1 MASKANSQRNPNTS
15 AGSSRPGSAGA
26 AGKAGLGG
34 AKVVGVGM
42 TMRLPRWAYA
52 VGLLAILVAVFGSGA
67 LVAKHVFN
75 IPLPGCGGGVV
86 RGGVQGATFGAPEAE
101 SACAALEAHP
111 MGSVGGM
118 WKAIRTG
125 GHADKITVLEA
136 WWPTSFLGFTYFAAG
151 LAAWFVVGVRG
162 RRIPASIPWIVRFG
176 ALASLVFIGI
186 ILATGKFC
194 PYCIT
199 AHAGNL
205 ALLLT
210 LEIGMMKARGLSVG
224 GVFDRSWTPVVAAL
238 AIFGVT
244 SGVLGAAEI
253 NRLEKLKEDDRAAAA
268 EAARKLGEQMKAQAA
283 AAPEEKKPWGP
294 EGCRGRWLLGP
305 KESSIRVVL
314 LTDFQCPDCRMFE
327 GMAMQSMEKYKDK
340 MSISIVHFPMC
351 LGCNPHV
358 SKTMHE
364 NACRAACAAEAAA
377 MIAGSKAELEGQD
390 RWTAAND
397 MFWKMAK
404 WLFEIKGDFTDDV
417 LKAKLPSMG
426 ITDIDQFMKIMNGP
440 ATLKLVQNDANW
452 GEALGLY
459 YTPMMFVNGVEVRG
473 WLTRPAVL
481 TDMIDAAAAANGPAV
496 DARND
501 QPPLAAT
508 KFFEDWQKSPVMDIP
523 APAADHVKTST
534 VAGPKVNVT
543 VFGDFNEPNCKKIDA
558 MLKGWMATKPISYS
572 WRHFPFDN
580 TCNPAVPK
588 AMFPNGCAA
597 AKAAEA
603 AAIVGG
609 AEGYWNM
616 HDILFQK
623 SESLTP
629 NLISM
634 AGGVIGLDQAK
645 FDAELQKGMAA
656 KLVQDDA
663 ILGQRMGF
671 RAIPAIYVNGKLVER
686 WSRNENDN
694 VLERVIDYAAKH
706 PEENAKPAG
715 K

>member
-1 MASKANSQRNPNTS
+1 M
-15 AGSSRPGSAGA
+15 
-26 AGKAGLGG
+26 
-34 AKVVGVGM
+34 VGVGM
-42 TMRLPRWAYA
+42 TMRLPRWAY
-52 VGLLAILVAVFGSGA
+52 VLGLVAILTGVFGSGA
-67 LVAKHVFN
+67 LVAKHVLN

-86 RGGVQGATFGAPEAE
+86 RGGVQGATFGAVETE

-118 WKAIRTG
+118 WKFVRTG
-125 GHADKITVLEA
+125 GQADKITVVEA
-136 WWPTSFLGFTYFAAG
+136 WWPTSFLGFTYFAGALG
-151 LAAWFVVGVRG
+151 AWIVVGVRG
-162 RRIPASIPWIVRFG
+162 RRLPGSIPWIVRLG
-176 ALASLVFIGI
+176 ALASLAFMGI
-186 ILATGKFC
+186 ILATGEFC

-205 ALLLT
+205 ALLIT
-210 LEIGMMKARGLSVG
+210 VEIGMMKARGLTVG
-224 GVFDRSWTPVVAAL
+224 GVFDRSWMPVVAAL
-238 AIFGVT
+238 AVFGVT

-253 NRLEKLKEDDRAAAA
+253 NRVEKLKEADREEAAA
-268 EAARKLGEQMKAQAA
+268 AARKLGEQMKEQAA
-283 AAPEEKKPWGP
+283 AVREEKKPWGA

-305 KESSIRVVL
+305 KETPVRVVM

-327 GMAMQSMEKYKDK
+327 GMAMSAMEKHKGK
-340 MSISIVHFPMC
+340 MSLSVVHFPMC
-351 LGCNPHV
+351 LGCNPNV

-364 NACRAACAAEAAA
+364 NACRAAEAAEAAA
-377 MIAGSKAELEGQD
+377 IMAGSAAEAEGQE
-390 RWTAAND
+390 RWPAANE
-397 MFWKMAK
+397 MFWKVAK
-404 WLFEIKGDFTDDV
+404 WLFEIKGDFTDES
-417 LKAKLPSMG
+417 LRAKLPSFG
-426 ITDIDQFMKIMNGP
+426 ITDTDKFVTIMNGP
-440 ATLKLVQNDANW
+440 GVLKIVRTDAEW

-481 TDMIDAAAAANGPAV
+481 TDMIDAAAAANLPAM

-523 APAADHVKTST
+523 APAADHVKISP
-534 VAGPKVNVT
+534 VSGERVDVV
-543 VFGDFNEPNCKKIDA
+543 VFGDFNEPNCKKVDA
-558 MLKGWMATKPISYS
+558 MIKGWIATKPIAYS
-572 WRHFPFDN
+572 WRHFPFDSA
-580 TCNPAVPK
+580 CNPAVPK
-588 AMFPNGCAA
+588 TMFPNGCAA
-597 AKAAEA
+597 AKAVEA

-609 AEGYWNM
+609 SEGYWNM

-623 SESLTP
+623 SASLTP

-634 AGGVIGLDQAK
+634 AGGVIGLDQAR
-645 FDAELQKGMAA
+645 FDKELQGSMAA

-663 ILGQRMGF
+663 IVGQRMGF

-686 WSRNENDN
+686 WSRNESDN

-706 PEENAKPAG
+706 PEEKGKPAG